1 MTIRRGDDRS
11 EYWFEEGCWIT
22 ELSNAADDPELSIA
36 RARVAPGGITR
47 WHALEG
53 VTERYT
59 IVSGRGRVELGNSV
73 QETVAVG
80 DVVIIPPGL
89 AQRIENTGEDDLVFL
104 ALCTPRFQPECY
116 RDLEDGRAN

>member
-1 MTIRRGDDRS
+1 MTIRHAHDCP

-22 ELSNAADDPELSIA
+22 ELSNTDDDPALSIA

-47 WHALEG
+47 WHALDG
-53 VTERYT
+53 ITERYT
-59 IVSGRGRVELGNSV
+59 IVSGRGRVELGNGV
-73 QETVAVG
+73 REAVAIG

-104 ALCTPRFQPECY
+104 ALCTPRFRSACY
-116 RDLEDGRAN
+116 RDLDEG